1 MNSLTVLPICY
12 FDAFYHQRNDLH
24 AWSTFHREHSRK
36 FRPFY
41 QWILPI
47 QAVVI
52 NIIGWHGEW
61 KICKNL
67 AFLLRIRICF
77 REICFGCKTD
87 AIASSIAVRLTLLL
101 PIPSSPPFSNVIHWL
116 MSTNIRCEFWDRA
129 ENQQNN
135 LLLFNYSNPSALLI
149 WFNHNGVLY
158 YIVTVSL
165 WLL

>member
-1 MNSLTVLPICY
+1 MHFTINVMIY
-12 FDAFYHQRNDLH
+12 MHDLLSIEKIPGNFVH
-24 AWSTFHREHSRK
+24 FTNE
-36 FRPFY
+36 FRRF
-41 QWILPI
+41 IRL
-47 QAVVI
+47 AVVI

-61 KICKNL
+61 KICENL

-116 MSTNIRCEFWDRA
+116 MSTNICCEFWDRA

-149 WFNHNGVLY
+149 WFNQNGVLY